1 MRQYIAST
9 DFDSSGLLAVSG
21 KDYRYM
27 RQVLRISVGDMVQ
40 VRTPAGRLQDA
51 TVARVLEGRKTVL
64 LQVCGD
70 DSLGKE
76 GLSDSDGEALD
87 SVGEE
92 SAPSCEIW
100 LFQCVAR
107 PQKMDVIIRQATE
120 CGVAK
125 IIPVA
130 NAFSQSGSSERNLR
144 SERYQRIIKEAR
156 QQSGSP
162 LATQVTETV
171 TVEEAVEVW
180 KAHQKELA
188 AEGKESLGIVLYER
202 NSKTKSLHQALG
214 AVEETASCALFCGS
228 EGGISPQEMD
238 QLLDAGFTGVH
249 FKTNILRCE
258 TAALY
263 GIASLQCALTEKKIW
278 QCRES

>member
-9 DFDSSGLLAVSG
+9 DFDSSGMLSVTG

-27 RQVLRISVGDMVQ
+27 RQVLRISEGDMVQ
-40 VRTPAGRLQDA
+40 VRTLSGRLVNT
-51 TVARVLEGRKTVL
+51 TVARVNEGRKTIVL
-64 LQVCGD
+64 HVCGD
-70 DSLGKE
+70 DSFVSC
-76 GLSDSDGEALD
+76 SDDISE
-87 SVGEE
+87 GEE
-92 SAPSCEIW
+92 SQELENGGGCTLW

-125 IIPVA
+125 IIPVV

-162 LATQVTETV
+162 VATEVTETV
-171 TVEEAVEVW
+171 TVEEAIQLW
-180 KAHQKELA
+180 KEHQDALSG
-188 AEGKESLGIVLYER
+188 EGVKTFGIVLYER
-202 NSKTKSLHQALG
+202 SSKTKSLHEVLG
-214 AVEETASCALFCGS
+214 AAEGPVSCALFCGS
-228 EGGISPQEMD
+228 EGGISPQELD
-238 QLLDAGFTGVH
+238 QLLEGGFTGVH

-263 GIASLQCALTEKKIW
+263 GIASLQCVLTEKQIW